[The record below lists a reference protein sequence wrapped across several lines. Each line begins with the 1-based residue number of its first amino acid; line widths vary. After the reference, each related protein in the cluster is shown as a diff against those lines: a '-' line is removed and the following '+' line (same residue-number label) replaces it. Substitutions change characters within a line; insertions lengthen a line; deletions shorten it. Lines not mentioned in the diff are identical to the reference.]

1 MHSRFL
7 AAAFIVAFTAA
18 ATAQTAPARPKI
30 TGISHLAVYTSDP
43 AATDHYYREI
53 IGAAKLPDPENP
65 LGVRY
70 AFNATQFVEVLPL
83 PPGAGI
89 NRLDHTAYNTSDAE
103 GMRKYLSAKAW
114 KTPAK
119 VEKGAD
125 GSRWFTVLDPEG
137 NKVEFVEPPRL
148 PQEIAAPSVIGR
160 HLMHIGIMVHSRAVE
175 DTFYRDLLG
184 FRPYWFGGMVES
196 RLDWVSQQTPD
207 SHDWLE
213 YMLTSGPSGSG
224 HHLAARPGRSRSS
237 LNRRQFCRS
246 GPQDARSRQP
256 PYRGPRR
263 AHPDRQRWQGPV
275 QPLRPRRHS
284 SGTDELPRQRK
295 TLLLAVYRRRPGGMR
310 QSELRKS
317 KINRTF
323 VMNGRTVSPGRCEG
337 VPIPAHR
344 DRGDLPTLRSAAKVF
359 ALRGLLICRFS
370 ARSGRQSWFRERP
383 WFPAPGLVRAP
394 CRCR

>member
-1 MHSRFL
+1 MHSRLL
-7 AAAFIVAFTAA
+7 AAAFLVAFTAA
-18 ATAQTAPARPKI
+18 ATAQTTPARPKI

-65 LGVRY
+65 RGVRY

-184 FRPYWFGGMVES
+184 FRPYWFGGMVEG

-207 SHDWLE
+207 SHDWME
-213 YMLTSGPSGSG
+213 YMLVHDTATSGISATISLHDLGVLDHLSIG
-224 HHLAARPGRSRSS
+224 EDSVLAA
-237 LNRRQFCRS
+237 
-246 GPQDARSRQP
+246 
-256 PYRGPRR
+256 Y
-263 AHPDRQRWQGPV
+263 
-275 QPLRPRRHS
+275 
-284 SGTDELPRQRK
+284 K
-295 TLLLAVYRRRPGGMR
+295 TLEAGNRLTGVHDAHTQIGRDGKGQFNLYDPDGIRLELMNFHA
-310 QSELRKS
+310 SEKPCC
-317 KINRTF
+317 
-323 VMNGRTVSPGRCEG
+323 SPFTADD
-337 VPIPAHR
+337 PA
-344 DRGDLPTLRSAAKVF
+344 
-359 ALRGLLICRFS
+359 
-370 ARSGRQSWFRERP
+370 E
-383 WFPAPGLVRAP
+383 
-394 CRCR
+394 